1 MDEKVTAVFCAV
13 DEGDTKN
20 ISRIVKEALGAGY
33 SAEEIMNSA
42 MMPAMEAVGEKF
54 HRNEYFVS
62 DMLLSAKTRKV

>member
-33 SAEEIMNSA
+33 SAEEIMNSE
-42 MMPAMEAVGEKF
+42 M
-54 HRNEYFVS
+54 S
-62 DMLLSAKTRKV
+62 ILCLTCCSLLRQ